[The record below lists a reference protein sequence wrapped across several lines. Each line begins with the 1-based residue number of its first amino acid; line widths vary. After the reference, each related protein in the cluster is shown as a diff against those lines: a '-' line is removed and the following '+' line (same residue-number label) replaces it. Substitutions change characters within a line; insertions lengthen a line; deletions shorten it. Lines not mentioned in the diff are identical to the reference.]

1 MIVGFKGDSNKLK
14 DLYKELG
21 LKEVKP
27 TSFEE
32 LEKAL
37 SENDGATVIS
47 NYNDIMVFENPTAD
61 LVEKRN
67 KVLKVVSKMK
77 NNVYL
82 SLLKNDPSLDKLK
95 MDVAIC
101 TKVNTNDIKLI
112 EEIFSFCN
120 TDLPYSGKLSDNQY
134 AVRMHDELRAEA
146 KSLDE
151 VKKILK

>member
-120 TDLPYSGKLSDNQY
+120 TDLPYSGKLGDNQY

-151 VKKILK
+151 LKKILK

>member
-120 TDLPYSGKLSDNQY
+120 TDLPYSGKLGDNQY

>member
-95 MDVAIC
+95 MEVAIC

-120 TDLPYSGKLSDNQY
+120 TDLPYSGKLGDNQY

>member
-47 NYNDIMVFENPTAD
+47 NY
-61 LVEKRN
+61 KRN

-120 TDLPYSGKLSDNQY
+120 TDLPYSGKLGDNQY